1 MCETEGE
8 NSFKGIIEKDMEA
21 LGMNIQGVLI
31 GLSTFLII
39 GLFHPLV
46 IKGEYYFGKK
56 INVAFLLGGIISL
69 VGAFL
74 CDTIFW
80 ASILAILAFSCFWSI
95 LEVNHQVRRVKK
107 GWFPM
112 NPKRAAEYM
121 QENEKVEEK
130 RKACSFHNA
139 QTSLTNISITEET

>member
-1 MCETEGE
+1 ME
-8 NSFKGIIEKDMEA
+8 NLA
-21 LGMNIQGVLI
+21 LNIQGLII
-31 GLSTFLII
+31 GLCTFLII

-56 INVAFLLGGIISL
+56 VNWAFLFGGIGTL
-69 VGAFL
+69 TVALL

-80 ASILAILAFSCFWSI
+80 SAIFAIIAFSCFWSI
-95 LEVNHQVRRVKK
+95 LEVNHQVRRVEK

-112 NPKRAAEYM
+112 NPKRKSEYTV
-121 QENEKVEEK
+121 ERTEKKSTDEEK
-130 RKACSFHNA
+130 KEACAFHNG

>member
-1 MCETEGE
+1 
-8 NSFKGIIEKDMEA
+8 MEA
-21 LGMNIQGVLI
+21 LGMNIQGLI
-31 GLSTFLII
+31 IGFCTFLII

-56 INVAFLLGGIISL
+56 INAAFLAGGIISL
-69 VGAFL
+69 AGAFL

-80 ASILAILAFSCFWSI
+80 SAILAIIAFSCFWSI
-95 LEVNHQVRRVKK
+95 LEVNHQVRRVQK

-112 NPKRAAEYM
+112 NPKRKNEYIT
-121 QENEKVEEK
+121 EEK
-130 RKACSFHNA
+130 SKEKKKACTFHNG